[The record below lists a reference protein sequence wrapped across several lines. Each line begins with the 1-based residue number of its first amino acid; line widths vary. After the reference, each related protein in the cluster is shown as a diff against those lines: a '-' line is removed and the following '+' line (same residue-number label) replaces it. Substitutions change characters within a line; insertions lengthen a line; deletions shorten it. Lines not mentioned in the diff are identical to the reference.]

1 MYVLSPSQEER
12 QHILHDLYLIHL
24 QDSRY
29 WGLLPDDYIVGIVK
43 GILSSRDP
51 YTSEFFK
58 LLYLKVVNI

>member
-51 YTSEFFK
+51 YTGERTFNRTRS
-58 LLYLKVVNI
+58 L